1 MNDIEKV
8 YLKRKN
14 DNPNAIYIVLRELKN
29 NNLVIL
35 KEIDTINDDRRYKI
49 RSY

>member
-8 YLKRKN
+8 YLKRDN
-14 DNPNAIYIVLRELKN
+14 DNPNAVYVVLRELKN

-35 KEIDTINDDRRYKI
+35 KEIDILMMRKVLK
-49 RSY
+49 